1 MGKCLNGSQSSHTLI
16 QSKSESEVIPML
28 IYLQMLDTPEEKSK
42 FETLYYTH
50 RHTMLHI
57 AMQILKDH
65 QLAEDAVQEA
75 FIRLVKNFS
84 KIGQVDC
91 PQTRLFT
98 VIIVRNISLTMRTE
112 HQKQIVVE
120 VSQTTVP
127 TEYDLEEEVLGR
139 IAYEEV
145 LTAIQELPLIYRDIL
160 YLQCVE
166 GYKLTEISNLIGIG
180 IETVKKRAQRG
191 RKMLLDQL
199 MRRHSD
205 DDS

>member
-1 MGKCLNGSQSSHTLI
+1 
-16 QSKSESEVIPML
+16 ML

-50 RHTMLHI
+50 RRTMLHI

-75 FIRLVKNFS
+75 FIRLAKNFS
-84 KIGQVDC
+84 RIGEVDC
-91 PQTRLFT
+91 PRTRLFA
-98 VIIVRNISLTMRTE
+98 VIIVRNVSLTMRTE
-112 HQKQIVVE
+112 QQKQIVVE
-120 VSQTTVP
+120 VPETTVP
-127 TEYDLEEEVLGR
+127 TEYDLEEDVLGR

-166 GYKLTEISNLIGIG
+166 EYKLTEISNLIGIG

-191 RKMLLDQL
+191 RKILLEQL
-199 MRRHSD
+199 MEGD
-205 DDS
+205 DDGNS

>member
-1 MGKCLNGSQSSHTLI
+1 
-16 QSKSESEVIPML
+16 ML

-42 FETLYYTH
+42 FEALYHAH
-50 RHTMLHI
+50 RRAMLHI
-57 AMQILKDH
+57 AIQILKDH

-75 FIRLVKNFS
+75 FIRLAKNFS

-112 HQKQIVVE
+112 QQKQIIVE
-120 VSQTTVP
+120 VPETTVP
-127 TEYDLEEEVLGR
+127 VEYDLEEEVLAR

-145 LTAIQELPLIYRDIL
+145 LATIQELPLIYRDIL

-166 GYKLTEISNLIGIG
+166 EYKLAEISKLIGIG

-199 MRRHSD
+199 MRGHND
-205 DDS
+205 DNS

>member
-1 MGKCLNGSQSSHTLI
+1 
-16 QSKSESEVIPML
+16 ML
-28 IYLQMLDTPEEKSK
+28 IYLQMLDTPEEKSI

-50 RHTMLHI
+50 RRTMLHI

-91 PQTRLFT
+91 PRTRLFV

-112 HQKQIVVE
+112 QQKQIVVE
-120 VSQTTVP
+120 VPDATAQA
-127 TEYDLEEEVLGR
+127 EYDLEEEVLGR

-145 LTAIQELPLIYRDIL
+145 LTAIQELPLNYRDIL

-166 GYKLTEISNLIGIG
+166 EYKLTEISNLIGIG

-191 RKMLLDQL
+191 RKILLEQL
-199 MRRHSD
+199 MEGD
-205 DDS
+205 DDGNS

>member
-1 MGKCLNGSQSSHTLI
+1 MAPNRPTLSLNPK
-16 QSKSESEVIPML
+16 SKTRGEVTPML

-50 RHTMLHI
+50 RRTMLHV

-75 FIRLVKNFS
+75 FIRLAKNFS

-91 PQTRLFT
+91 PRTRLFV
-98 VIIVRNISLTMRTE
+98 VIIVRNISFTMRTE
-112 HQKQIVVE
+112 QQKQIVVE
-120 VSQTTVP
+120 VPETTVP
-127 TEYDLEEEVLGR
+127 MEYDLEEEVLGR

-166 GYKLTEISNLIGIG
+166 ENKLTEISKLIGIG
-180 IETVKKRAQRG
+180 IEAVKKRAQRG
-191 RKMLLDQL
+191 RKILLEQL
-199 MRRHSD
+199 TEEHND
-205 DDS
+205 DNS

>member
-1 MGKCLNGSQSSHTLI
+1 MAPYHPALSFDPRTKR
-16 QSKSESEVIPML
+16 EVSPML
-28 IYLQMLDTPEEKSK
+28 IYLQMLDTPEERSK
-42 FETLYYTH
+42 FETLYYTY
-50 RHTMLHI
+50 RRTMLHT

-91 PQTRLFT
+91 PRTRLFT
-98 VIIVRNISLTMRTE
+98 VIIVRNISLTMWTK
-112 HQKQIVVE
+112 QQNQIVVE
-120 VSQTTVP
+120 VPETEVP
-127 TEYDLEEEVLGR
+127 TEEYDLEENVLER

-166 GYKLTEISNLIGIG
+166 EYKLTEISKLIGIG
-180 IETVKKRAQRG
+180 RETVKKRAQRG
-191 RKMLLDQL
+191 RKILLEQL
-199 MRRHSD
+199 MGEYNNDNS
-205 DDS
+205 

>member
-1 MGKCLNGSQSSHTLI
+1 MAPNRPTLSFNPK
-16 QSKSESEVIPML
+16 SKMRGEVTPML

-42 FETLYYTH
+42 FETLFYTH
-50 RHTMLHI
+50 RRTMLHI

-75 FIRLVKNFS
+75 FIRLAKNFS
-84 KIGQVDC
+84 KIGQVNC
-91 PQTRLFT
+91 PRTRLFV

-112 HQKQIVVE
+112 QQKQIVIE
-120 VSQTTVP
+120 VPDATTQA
-127 TEYDLEEEVLGR
+127 EYDLEEDVLGR

-166 GYKLTEISNLIGIG
+166 EYKLTEISNLIGIG

-191 RKMLLDQL
+191 RKILLERL
-199 MRRHSD
+199 TEGND
-205 DDS
+205 DDNS

>member
-1 MGKCLNGSQSSHTLI
+1 MLSFDPR
-16 QSKSESEVIPML
+16 ERREVIPML
-28 IYLQMLDTPEEKSK
+28 MYLQMLDTPEEKSK

-50 RHTMLHI
+50 RRTMLHI

-91 PQTRLFT
+91 PRTRLFV
-98 VIIVRNISLTMRTE
+98 VIIVRNISLTMWTE
-112 HQKQIVVE
+112 QQKQIVVE
-120 VSQTTVP
+120 VPDATTQA
-127 TEYDLEEEVLGR
+127 EYDLEEDVLGR

-145 LTAIQELPLIYRDIL
+145 MTAIQELPLIYRDIL

-166 GYKLTEISNLIGIG
+166 EYKLTEISNLIGIG
-180 IETVKKRAQRG
+180 IETIKKRAQRG
-191 RKMLLDQL
+191 RKILLEQL
-199 MRRHSD
+199 MEGD
-205 DDS
+205 DDDNS

>member
-1 MGKCLNGSQSSHTLI
+1 MALNRPTRSFNPKNKTRG
-16 QSKSESEVIPML
+16 EVTPML
-28 IYLQMLDTPEEKSK
+28 IYLQMLNTPEEKSK

-50 RHTMLHI
+50 RRTMLHI

-91 PQTRLFT
+91 PRTRLFV

-112 HQKQIVVE
+112 QQKQIVVE
-120 VSQTTVP
+120 VPDATTQA
-127 TEYDLEEEVLGR
+127 EYDLEEDVLER

-166 GYKLTEISNLIGIG
+166 EYKLTEISNLIGIG

-191 RKMLLDQL
+191 RKILLEQL
-199 MRRHSD
+199 MEGD
-205 DDS
+205 DDDNS

>member
-1 MGKCLNGSQSSHTLI
+1 
-16 QSKSESEVIPML
+16 ML

-42 FETLYYTH
+42 FEALYYTH
-50 RHTMLHI
+50 RRTMLHI
-57 AMQILKDH
+57 AIQILKDH

-75 FIRLVKNFS
+75 FIRLANNFS
-84 KIGQVDC
+84 KIGQIDC

-112 HQKQIVVE
+112 QQKQVVVE
-120 VSQTTVP
+120 SPETAVP

-145 LTAIQELPLIYRDIL
+145 LTAIQELPLIYKDIL

-166 GYKLTEISNLIGIG
+166 EYKLTEISKLIGIG
-180 IETVKKRAQRG
+180 TETIKKRAQRG
-191 RKMLLDQL
+191 RKILLEQL
-199 MRRHSD
+199 KKVHND
-205 DDS
+205 DNS

>member
-1 MGKCLNGSQSSHTLI
+1 MALNRPTRSFNPKNKTRG
-16 QSKSESEVIPML
+16 EVTPML

-42 FETLYYTH
+42 FESLYYTY
-50 RHTMLHI
+50 RRTMLHI
-57 AMQILKDH
+57 AIQILKDH

-75 FIRLVKNFS
+75 FIRLAKNFS
-84 KIGQVDC
+84 KIGQIDC
-91 PQTRLFT
+91 PRTRLFT

-112 HQKQIVVE
+112 RQKQMIVE
-120 VSQTTVP
+120 VPEATVP
-127 TEYDLEEEVLGR
+127 IEYDLEEDVLGR

-166 GYKLTEISNLIGIG
+166 EYKLTEISNLIGIG

-191 RKMLLDQL
+191 RKILLEQL
-199 MRRHSD
+199 MEGD
-205 DDS
+205 DDDNS

>member
-1 MGKCLNGSQSSHTLI
+1 MTSNRPTLSFNPK
-16 QSKSESEVIPML
+16 SKTRGEVTPML

-50 RHTMLHI
+50 RRTMLHI
-57 AMQILKDH
+57 AMQILRDH
-65 QLAEDAVQEA
+65 HLAEDAVQEA
-75 FIRLVKNFS
+75 FIRLAKNFS

-91 PQTRLFT
+91 PRTRLFV

-112 HQKQIVVE
+112 QQKQIVVE
-120 VSQTTVP
+120 VPDATTQA
-127 TEYDLEEEVLGR
+127 EYDLEEDVLGR

-166 GYKLTEISNLIGIG
+166 EYKLAEISKLTGIG

-191 RKMLLDQL
+191 RKILLERL
-199 MRRHSD
+199 TEEE
-205 DDS
+205 